1 MVVSVC
7 LGVFLL
13 FVDFKMMFVVVGL
26 LLAVTIFITKVVK
39 PRLNSIGESAR
50 EEQAGLYKW
59 ILQGVTGI
67 KDVKVHDKV
76 DYFTSRYRE
85 NASDKFWKLE
95 ERIKKDRKHPGVIL
109 EISKSNMLYD
119 IVALINYG
127 VITEKDLD
135 DFSDDLKER
144 VGFFLK
150 R

>member
-1 MVVSVC
+1 M
-7 LGVFLL
+7 
-13 FVDFKMMFVVVGL
+13 
-26 LLAVTIFITKVVK
+26 
-39 PRLNSIGESAR
+39 NSP
-50 EEQAGLYKW
+50 
-59 ILQGVTGI
+59 
-67 KDVKVHDKV
+67 
-76 DYFTSRYRE
+76 E